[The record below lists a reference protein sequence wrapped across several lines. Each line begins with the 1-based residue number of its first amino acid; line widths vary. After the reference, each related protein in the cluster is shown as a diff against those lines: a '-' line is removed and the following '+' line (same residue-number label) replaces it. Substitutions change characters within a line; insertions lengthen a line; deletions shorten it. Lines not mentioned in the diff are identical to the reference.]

1 MLTHKRIAI
10 VGSREFKNYAQLS
23 QTVESYI
30 NTQDDELVSGGA
42 VGADS
47 MAQRFAKE
55 NGFDIMIRYPKYK
68 VFGKP
73 ATFIRNE
80 KIARSSDLVLAFY
93 QKGRFQEGG
102 TANTAYW
109 ARKLDIELVEFEE
122 EE

>member
-1 MLTHKRIAI
+1 MLTHKRIGV
-10 VGSREFKNYAQLS
+10 VGSREFKNYAQLEHA
-23 QTVESYI
+23 VKEYI
-30 NTQDDELVSGGA
+30 TTNDDELVSGGA
-42 VGADS
+42 IGADS

-80 KIARSSDLVLAFY
+80 KIARSSDIVLAFY

-109 ARKLDIELVEFEE
+109 ANKLGIELVEFEE
-122 EE
+122 E